1 MNQKQQ
7 RVIKTQYK
15 SGCFVLASFG
25 KRDMKETFG
34 DFRVKA
40 VISFL
45 FDAGE
50 YAAEWEPE
58 CGPIQVW
65 HKCTA
70 DAPNA
75 QEHYYFDFTD
85 SLPGNWSQMAVD
97 DNALPQAAHRGDF
110 DHVFAVLEKWA
121 NR

>member
-1 MNQKQQ
+1 MNKLQQ
-7 RVIKTQYK
+7 QVIKTQYK
-15 SGCFVLASFG
+15 PNCFVLASFSQ
-25 KRDMKETFG
+25 RDIKETQG
-34 DFRVKA
+34 DFMVKTT
-40 VISFL
+40 ISFL

-58 CGPIQVW
+58 YGPIQVW

-75 QEHYYFDFTD
+75 REHYYFDFTD
-85 SLPGNWSQMAVD
+85 SKPGNCSQCAVD
-97 DNALPQAAHRGDF
+97 DNAMPQATNRGDF
-110 DHVFAVLEKWA
+110 DHVFAVLKKWA